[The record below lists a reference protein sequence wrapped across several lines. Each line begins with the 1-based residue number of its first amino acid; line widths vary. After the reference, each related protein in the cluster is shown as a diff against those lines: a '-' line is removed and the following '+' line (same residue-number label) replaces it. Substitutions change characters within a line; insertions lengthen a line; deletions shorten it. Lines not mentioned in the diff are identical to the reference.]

1 MATTE
6 GSSVRLRTIYVGD
19 AEQGVGVEGA
29 GDVKKGSEGD
39 WDWLNTYSNRN
50 IAQAS
55 TPTSTNSNRGGGGG
69 GADRFNDN
77 NGADEKEVLDG
88 LELPES
94 THSLLFTEK
103 TCSVPHFF
111 SVAIVIISVSSL
123 ALAFLNNVKGG
134 SSDNLFNIPV
144 NVSLS
149 VRAAQYLSIFIA
161 LLVSIISFDVCLF
174 SFFKF

>member
-6 GSSVRLRTIYVGD
+6 GSSVRLRTTIYVGD

-29 GDVKKGSEGD
+29 RDVVKGSEGD

-55 TPTSTNSNRGGGGG
+55 TPTSTNSNGGG

-103 TCSVPHFF
+103 TFCVPLLF
-111 SVAIVIISVSSL
+111 SVAIIIISVSSL
-123 ALAFLNNVKGG
+123 ALAFLNNITGG
-134 SSDNLFNIPV
+134 SSDNPFNIPV
-144 NVSLS
+144 NVTTS

-161 LLVSIISFDVCLF
+161 LLVSIYFHLRLF